1 MFSLKNAKQRTASES
16 SLELKAHLHIL
27 YIKQK
32 IKIHLTLKNLELIH
46 IQMHTLLTN
55 MIFFFLIQAFSTS
68 HLYMRNHVHVCASL
82 KASGKY
88 CVIITVQ

>member
-1 MFSLKNAKQRTASES
+1 MLFCYSCQLQGDSVVHVLLSVSETKVHVFLKNAKQRTASES

-32 IKIHLTLKNLELIH
+32 IKIHLILKNLELIH

-55 MIFFFLIQAFSTS
+55 MIIF
-68 HLYMRNHVHVCASL
+68 C
-82 KASGKY
+82 
-88 CVIITVQ
+88 